1 MTYVLKE
8 IVDVVKNGKDIDSTC
23 EVFSKEISDK
33 RLSFLQFV
41 ESLEEILTSTDKDI
55 RLNGVKAFVAVLK
68 KLPLDFFV
76 SEELD
81 YINQFLCERL
91 IDHHSFVPIVL
102 IGIEYTVQMKN
113 ITKQMIVR
121 YFNTIM
127 PHFHCQS
134 QLQNDRNTF
143 YCILQYIFLNR
154 LDDLRFMGPDFLYC
168 VISSMDGERDPNN
181 LILLFRILP
190 QFLRNFPLGHLAEET
205 FDVIACYFPIDFYET
220 EESKITR
227 DELATNLSRCLTCVE
242 EFADFCIPLA
252 LQKLEAS
259 LKVAKLDSLHLLKL
273 CCENFD
279 PIKIKIHIE
288 EIWRILKIIIMA
300 DTEDSADE
308 VREAAIGVLT
318 ALLYSLTIIKGDN
331 EQEQLSNFLDIIL
344 KSSNRFL
351 LDTQATLFIPSIKLL
366 CSVGKTSNY
375 ACLKIANKVYLILLD
390 KSDLSRT
397 ETIRIIEAMG
407 LITNMCIQMFIDL
420 SSIPGL
426 ETRWEEI
433 CCYFLLYAQNELPE
447 IKISALKALKIATKI
462 LTNSQRQNYY
472 CILITL
478 IKSDITDSIR
488 KETLSCFKEA
498 AKYFKEEINREIIQF
513 NLNILNQSNDIV
525 LKSKWLN
532 ALCCLGNEEYF
543 FTLISNNLC
552 ANLSEKQ
559 AETEMTLKCLRGL
572 VRNVENINLLHHFAL
587 NGGLLNFILIT
598 WINGIKSCANFNI
611 FRNKI
616 VLEDVSFV
624 INSIVKVINDSEQL
638 QILNQFSQYFNDIM
652 NTKINFKTLSDIQQG
667 IHSYMVVLLESILN
681 SLNINI
687 KLNNVIL
694 LIENCIELSTY
705 SNDLIC
711 SLSASRLTATLINK
725 YIDGDENDFLID
737 KLKLH
742 LESYLNVSSLYINN
756 VIIQISWI
764 TKSLS
769 LKGHRKMLQWIDWS
783 LNLLADP
790 LHGKMMTQCF
800 KMLTQTDDGYL
811 NKECFCSVKLLYR
824 QRIFCYVIE
833 PLISKYYTLPEPVK
847 ENYLISILYQ
857 MDGNTYVTL
866 SPYFPKIL
874 PLLLQLLSP
883 EHVYVLQSLQTFRNL
898 LESKTPVLEDY
909 LQSFIPKLLNLSQS
923 SEYMNIRVVALQ
935 CLYNCCDY
943 SLIKLLPLKKQVI
956 FELTKCL
963 DDKKRLVRK
972 EVVRT
977 KSRWLSIDVLNDD
990 D

>member
-1 MTYVLKE
+1 MTYVLNE
-8 IVDVVKNGKDIDSTC
+8 IVDVVKNGNDIDSTC
-23 EVFSKEISDK
+23 ELVGKEISEK
-33 RLSFLQFV
+33 RLTFLQFV
-41 ESLEEILTSTDKDI
+41 ESLEEILTSTDKEI

-76 SEELD
+76 PEELD
-81 YINQFLCERL
+81 YINQFLCERF
-91 IDHHSFVPIVL
+91 IDHHSFVPVVL
-102 IGIEYTVQMKN
+102 IGIEYTVRMKN

-154 LDDLRFMGPDFLYC
+154 LDDLRFMGPDFLYF

-190 QFLRNFPLGHLAEET
+190 QFLRHYPLGHLAEET

-279 PIKIKIHIE
+279 PIKIKNHIE
-288 EIWRILKIIIMA
+288 EIWRILKMIIMT

-308 VREAAIGVLT
+308 IREAAIGVLT

-331 EQEQLSNFLDIIL
+331 QQEQLSNFLDIVL

-351 LDTQATLFIPSIKLL
+351 VDTQATLFIPSIKLL

-375 ACLKIANKVYLILLD
+375 ASLKIANKVYLILLN
-390 KSDLSRT
+390 KSDVSRT
-397 ETIRIIEAMG
+397 EIIRIIEAMA
-407 LITNMCIQMFIDL
+407 LITNMCIQMSIDL
-420 SSIPGL
+420 SSIPEL

-447 IKISALKALKIATKI
+447 IIMSALRALKISTKI
-462 LTNSQRQNYY
+462 LTNSQRTNYY
-472 CILITL
+472 CILIKL
-478 IKSDITDSIR
+478 IKSDTTDSIR

-498 AKYFKEEINREIIQF
+498 ATHFKEEVYREIIQF
-513 NLNILNQSNDIV
+513 NLNIFNQSNDIV

-532 ALCCLGNEEYF
+532 ALCCLGKEEYF
-543 FTLISNNLC
+543 FTLISDNLC

-559 AETEMTLKCLRGL
+559 AETEITLKCLRDL
-572 VRNVENINLLHHFAL
+572 VRNVENINLVHHFAL
-587 NGGLLNFILIT
+587 NDGLLDFILTT
-598 WINGIKSCANFNI
+598 WINGIKSCADFSI
-611 FRNKI
+611 FRNEI
-616 VLEDVSFV
+616 ILEDVSFV
-624 INSIVKVINDSEQL
+624 INSIIKVINNSEQL
-638 QILNQFSQYFNDIM
+638 QILDQFSQYFHDIM
-652 NTKINFKTLSDIQQG
+652 NTKINFKTLSDTQQD
-667 IHSYMVVLLESILN
+667 IHSYMVILLESILN
-681 SLNINI
+681 SLNTNI
-687 KLNNVIL
+687 QLNNVIL

-705 SNDLIC
+705 SNNSIC

-737 KLKLH
+737 KFKLN
-742 LESYLNVSSLYINN
+742 LESHLNLSNFNN

-769 LKGHRKMLQWIDWS
+769 LKGHRRMLQWIDWS

-790 LHGKMMTQCF
+790 LYGKMMTQCF

-833 PLISKYYTLPEPVK
+833 PLISKYNTSPESVK

-866 SPYFPKIL
+866 SPYFSKIL

-883 EHVYVLQSLQTFRNL
+883 EQVYVLQSLQTFRNL

-909 LQSFIPKLLNLSQS
+909 LQSFVPKLLNLSQS
-923 SEYMNIRVVALQ
+923 SKYMNIRIVALQ

-943 SLIKLLPLKKQVI
+943 SLIKLLPLKRQVI
-956 FELTKCL
+956 SELTKCL

-977 KSRWLSIDVLNDD
+977 KSRWLSIDVVNDD

>member
-1 MTYVLKE
+1 MTYVLNK
-8 IVDVVKNGKDIDSTC
+8 IVDVVKNGNDIDSTC
-23 EVFSKEISDK
+23 ELVGKEISEK
-33 RLSFLQFV
+33 RLTFLQFV
-41 ESLEEILTSTDKDI
+41 ESLEEILTSTDKEI

-68 KLPLDFFV
+68 KLPLDFFM

-81 YINQFLCERL
+81 YINQFLCERF

-134 QLQNDRNTF
+134 QLQNDRYTF

-227 DELATNLSRCLTCVE
+227 DELAINLSRCLTCVE

-252 LQKLEAS
+252 LEKLEAS

-273 CCENFD
+273 CCETFD
-279 PIKIKIHIE
+279 PIKIKNHIE
-288 EIWRILKIIIMA
+288 EIWRILKMIIMT

-308 VREAAIGVLT
+308 IREAAIGVLT
-318 ALLYSLTIIKGDN
+318 ALLYSLTIIKGNN
-331 EQEQLSNFLDIIL
+331 EQEQLSNFLDIVL

-375 ACLKIANKVYLILLD
+375 ASLKIANKVFLILLN
-390 KSDLSRT
+390 KSDVSQT
-397 ETIRIIEAMG
+397 EIIRIIEAMG
-407 LITNMCIQMFIDL
+407 LITNMCIQMSIDL

-433 CCYFLLYAQNELPE
+433 CCYFLLYSQNELPE
-447 IKISALKALKIATKI
+447 IKMSALRALKISTKI
-462 LTNSQRQNYY
+462 LTNSQRINYY
-472 CILITL
+472 CILIEL
-478 IKSDITDSIR
+478 IKSDTTDSIR

-498 AKYFKEEINREIIQF
+498 ATYFKEEVNREIIQF

-532 ALCCLGNEEYF
+532 ALCCLGKEEYF
-543 FTLISNNLC
+543 FTIISDNLC
-552 ANLSEKQ
+552 ANLSEKK
-559 AETEMTLKCLRGL
+559 AETEITLKCLRDL
-572 VRNVENINLLHHFAL
+572 VRNVENINLVHHFAL

-598 WINGIKSCANFNI
+598 WINGIRSCADFSI
-611 FRNKI
+611 FRNEI
-616 VLEDVSFV
+616 ILEDVSFV
-624 INSIVKVINDSEQL
+624 INSIVKTINNNEQL

-652 NTKINFKTLSDIQQG
+652 NTKINFKTLSDTQQG
-667 IHSYMVVLLESILN
+667 IHSYMVIILESVLN
-681 SLNINI
+681 SLNTNI
-687 KLNNVIL
+687 KLNNIIL

-705 SNDLIC
+705 SNNPIC

-737 KLKLH
+737 KFKLN
-742 LESYLNVSSLYINN
+742 LESYLNLSTNNN

-790 LHGKMMTQCF
+790 LYGKMMTQCF

-833 PLISKYYTLPEPVK
+833 PLISKYNTSSESVK

-866 SPYFPKIL
+866 SPYFSKIL

-883 EHVYVLQSLQTFRNL
+883 EQVYVLQSLQTFRNL

-909 LQSFIPKLLNLSQS
+909 LQSFVPKLLNLSQS
-923 SEYMNIRVVALQ
+923 SKYMNIRIVALQ

-943 SLIKLLPLKKQVI
+943 SLIKLLPLKRQVI
-956 FELTKCL
+956 SELTKCL

-977 KSRWLSIDVLNDD
+977 KSRWLSIDVVNDD